1 MRKLASIQRILKVEP
16 IENADN
22 LEVVT
27 VLGWKCA
34 VKKQEFSAGD
44 LVVYIEVDSILPD
57 KPEFEFMRAR
67 GFRVKTIKLRGQ
79 ISQGLVLPLSILP
92 QVEHEY
98 GTYDNGRFIKY
109 TEDQDIT
116 DILGITK
123 YEPEIPAQ
131 LAGTMRG
138 NFPSFIPKTDETRVQ
153 SLQKLLNKYEGQ
165 QFYIT
170 EKLDGSSVTFY
181 AYNGVFGVC
190 SRNIDLLESEGNTFW
205 KAAREL
211 EIEQKLR
218 SLGGN
223 IAIQGELIGE
233 GIQGN
238 KYGIKGHTVRFFNA
252 FDIDRYEYYSRTPFV
267 YLINSLGLTTVP
279 IVTDRFALVSSIDEL
294 VELSKGKS
302 VLNPKVQREGIVLRP
317 VVETCDIA
325 AGHALGSNGRVS
337 FKVINPQ
344 FLLKYNE

>member
-1 MRKLASIQRILKVEP
+1 V
-16 IENADN
+16 
-22 LEVVT
+22 
-27 VLGWKCA
+27 
-34 VKKQEFSAGD
+34 VKKGEFQEND
-44 LVVYIEVDSILPD
+44 LCVYVEIDSILPER
-57 KPEFEFMRAR
+57 PEFEFMRSR
-67 GFRVKTIKLRGQ
+67 GFKVKTIKLRGQ
-79 ISQGLVLPLSILP
+79 VSQGIVFPLSILP
-92 QVEHEY
+92 GYNAKQDAPEDADV
-98 GTYDNGRFIKY
+98 
-109 TEDQDIT
+109 TEL
-116 DILGITK
+116 LGITK
-123 YEPEIPAQ
+123 YEPPIPAQ

-153 SLQKLLNKYEGQ
+153 SLQKLLNKYEGE

-170 EKLDGSSVTFY
+170 EKLDGSSATFY
-181 AYNGVFGVC
+181 VNDGIFGVC

-205 KAAREL
+205 KVAREL

-238 KYGIKGHTVRFFNA
+238 KYGIKGHTVRFFNV
-252 FDIDRYEYYSRTPFV
+252 FDIDKYEYYSHEAFA
-267 YLINSLGLTTVP
+267 YLVNSLDLLTVP
-279 IVTDRFALVSSIDEL
+279 FINTSFSLISSIDQL

-302 VLNPKVQREGIVLRP
+302 VLNPKVHREGIVLRP

-337 FKVINPQ
+337 FKVINPD
-344 FLLKYNE
+344 FLLKYE

>member
-1 MRKLASIQRILKVEP
+1 MRKLASVQRILKIEP
-16 IENADN
+16 IDNADN
-22 LEVVT
+22 LEVAT
-27 VLGWKCA
+27 VLGWKCV
-34 VKKQEFSAGD
+34 VKKQEFSVGD
-44 LVVYIEVDSILPD
+44 IVVYIEVDSILPD

-67 GFRVKTIKLRGQ
+67 GFKVKTIKLRGQ

-92 QVEHEY
+92 GYNPIQ
-98 GTYDNGRFIKY
+98 DAP
-109 TEDQDIT
+109 EDADVT
-116 DILGITK
+116 DLLGITK
-123 YEPEIPAQ
+123 HEPEIPAQ

-170 EKLDGSSVTFY
+170 EKLDGSSATFY
-181 AYNGVFGVC
+181 VNNGIFGVC

-218 SLGGN
+218 TLGGN

-238 KYGIKGHTVRFFNA
+238 KYGLKGHTVRFFNV
-252 FDIDRYEYYSRTPFV
+252 FDIDKYEYYSLLKFTATMD
-267 YLINSLGLTTVP
+267 NLGLEHVP
-279 IVTDRFALVSSIDEL
+279 ILDSYFSLPNSIDNL
-294 VELSKGKS
+294 VEMSIGKS
-302 VLNPKVQREGIVLRP
+302 ILNPKIQREGLVLRP